1 MKKTLIALLA
11 MTGVAMATTPTKV
24 TTSITLDGTQPTDTR
39 LDMAYNETAAV
50 TVNTTV
56 DSVTIYGT
64 DGYGLNTANT
74 SLTLNIQNTLN
85 ATNNFKL
92 AQTGDSS
99 TVTVATTITD
109 TELSTLDATGTA
121 SRWVVTADIFN
132 NIAAFVTNNHIALTL
147 NGITGYADGGFVF
160 DCNGT
165 YYAAADVT
173 FSGDYA
179 TVNTGATALDLADG
193 TLYTTLKVTAN
204 SGASVKGIGYVLT
217 KKTASD
223 SVPEPTTATLSLL
236 ALAGLA
242 ARRRRR

>member
-1 MKKTLIALLA
+1 
-11 MTGVAMATTPTKV
+11 MTGVAMATTNTKV

-39 LDMAYNETAAV
+39 LDMAYNETADL

-56 DSVTIYGT
+56 DTVTIAGA

-85 ATNNFKL
+85 ATGNFKL
-92 AQTGDSS
+92 ASTGASS
-99 TVTVATTITD
+99 TITVATTITD

-121 SRWVVTADIFN
+121 SRWIVTADIFG
-132 NIAAFVTNNHIALTL
+132 NIGTFVTNNHISLTL
-147 NGITGYADGGFVF
+147 KGITGYADGGLVI

-173 FSGDYA
+173 FTDNAYV
-179 TVNTGATALDLADG
+179 TTGATALDLADG